1 MEGRQAENNIL
12 PVLPGERA
20 KIQGLRLT
28 ERAAAEDKKGSPN
41 RRFGG
46 VLVPLPPRA
55 KELAPGGAK
64 LPQQRLT
71 EAEASK
77 KRITV
82 IYHNYYT

>member
-46 VLVPLPPRA
+46 VLGPLVAGDKGPRDLEA
-55 KELAPGGAK
+55 RTT
-64 LPQQRLT
+64 PQQT
-71 EAEASK
+71 NSIDK
-77 KRITV
+77 GT
-82 IYHNYYT
+82 N

>member
-1 MEGRQAENNIL
+1 MQNSLPQYGREFYMEGRQAENNIL

-64 LPQQRLT
+64 LPRTDEQNR
-71 EAEASK
+71 
-77 KRITV
+77 
-82 IYHNYYT
+82 

>member
-1 MEGRQAENNIL
+1 MQNSLPQYGREFYMEGRQAENNIL

-46 VLVPLPPRA
+46 VLGPLSPGT
-55 KELAPGGAK
+55 KGLAPGGAK
-64 LPQQRLT
+64 LPQQTNR
-71 EAEASK
+71 
-77 KRITV
+77 
-82 IYHNYYT
+82 